1 MNIKKI
7 VLTGGPCGGK
17 SAVREGLKKYYE
29 NKGYVVVYIGETA
42 TELILGGIAPWTC
55 QSQMFFQS
63 RVLEL
68 QMQKEKIFE
77 SAAVSA
83 AKKKID
89 EDNGFWGKSGG
100 NFGGKFDGET
110 GGKYGGESSGE
121 SGGKSK
127 PDILIICDRGALD
140 GKSYMADKAFTE
152 MAEAL
157 GYREK
162 DLLMRYDAIFHLTT
176 LALDNPKL
184 YIRKKQNNAARS
196 ESVKEAADIDKR
208 LKKCWGSHPYF
219 RVIKN
224 PNGDFKSKLR
234 RLTKEIDIFLD
245 SAEKI

>member
-55 QSQMFFQS
+55 QSQRFFQS

-83 AKKKID
+83 AKKKIG
-89 EDNGFWGKSGG
+89 EDNGLWGKS
-100 NFGGKFDGET
+100 DGET
-110 GGKYGGESSGE
+110 GGKSDGETGGKSD
-121 SGGKSK
+121 GKSK

-140 GKSYMADKAFTE
+140 GKSYMADEAFTE